1 MDFPIL
7 TIIIF
12 FPLVGG
18 FLCLATGN
26 RQLLCRSI
34 ALVTAVIELALVIY
48 LFSFNFHAV
57 AGPTG
62 TWILVEDY
70 SWIPSLGIRYSL
82 GLDGI
87 SFLLLLLTAF
97 INVLCVLISWRAI
110 AHRVGSFHFF
120 LFFLESSIMG
130 LFLATDLFLFYLFWE
145 VQLIPMFFLVG
156 IWGHERR
163 VHAAIKFALFTLCG
177 GLLMLVAI
185 IGLYLLHGAQTGVYT
200 FAYTQLMQT
209 HLSPSTQFWLYA
221 AFLLAFAIKV
231 PVVPL
236 HTWLPD
242 THTHAP
248 TAGSLDLAG
257 LLLKTGFYALFRFAF
272 PLFPDAARASV
283 PVLIGLGLVGLFY
296 ASWLALSQIDVK
308 RLVAYSSIGHMG
320 IMVVGL
326 AVWNMMTLSGSILQL
341 INHGLSTTALFV
353 MIGMID
359 ERLHSRK
366 FENLGGLWHKMPV
379 FSAFFLFF
387 AMASLGLPGLNNFV
401 GEILIIIG
409 TFQAHPLIGILSF
422 IGLVFGVLYILRM
435 VQGTIFGVPVKE
447 HVHILYDLNFREG
460 LTLTMLALP
469 VLFIGLH
476 PGPVLRLLD
485 QPIQHLLT
493 QFSAL
498 GVGALLPPGL

>member
-1 MDFPIL
+1 MMLNFPLLSIVV
-7 TIIIF
+7 F
-12 FPLVGG
+12 FPLVAG
-18 FLCLATGN
+18 FLCLATSN

-34 ALVTAVIELALVIY
+34 ALVIAVTELGLVIS
-48 LFSFNFHAV
+48 LATINPHPV

-62 TWILVEDY
+62 TWMLVE
-70 SWIPSLGIRYSL
+70 SHTWIPSLGMRYSL
-82 GLDGI
+82 GMDGI
-87 SFLLLLLTAF
+87 SYLLLVLTAF
-97 INVLCVLISWRAI
+97 INVLCVLISWRSI
-110 AHRVGSFHFF
+110 IHRVGSFHFF
-120 LFFLESSIMG
+120 LLFLESSVIG

-177 GLLMLVAI
+177 GLLMLLAI

-200 FAYTQLMQT
+200 FAYNELIKTQL
-209 HLSPSTQFWLYA
+209 SSTAQFWLYA
-221 AFLLAFAIKV
+221 AFLLAFAIKI

-272 PLFPDAARASV
+272 PLFPDAARASL
-283 PVLIGLGLVGLFY
+283 PILIGLGLVGLFY

-320 IMVVGL
+320 IMVVGV
-326 AVWNMMTLSGSILQL
+326 AVWNMMTLSGSILQM
-341 INHGLSTTALFV
+341 INHGLSTTALFIMV
-353 MIGMID
+353 GMID

-366 FENLGGLWHKMPV
+366 FENLGGLWYKMPV
-379 FSAFFLFF
+379 FSGFFLFF

-409 TFQAHPLIGILSF
+409 TFQVHPVIGILSF
-422 IGLVFGVLYILRM
+422 AGLVFGVIYILRM
-435 VQGTIFGVPVKE
+435 VQDTIFGTPVKE
-447 HVHILYDLNFREG
+447 HHHVLFDLDFREG
-460 LTLTMLALP
+460 FTLVLLALP
-469 VLFIGLH
+469 ILFIGLH

-485 QPIQHLLT
+485 HPVQHLLT
-493 QFSAL
+493 QFSAIATVAT
-498 GVGALLPPGL
+498 GM